1 MLMENPSNKRREPSV
16 LMTIAPWLFV
26 LLALANFG
34 DALSKYLKD
43 QIGLASL
50 ILAPLG
56 LAGFAWLAWREN
68 NKRNRDDSE
77 PKA

>member
-1 MLMENPSNKRREPSV
+1 MEKSTGKPSEPSF
-16 LMTIAPWLFV
+16 LMIIAPWVFA

-68 NKRNRDDSE
+68 TKKKRDDSNTT
-77 PKA
+77 A